1 MPELLHTLP
10 VTRIVTTAAALDGA
24 AVPDDAL
31 ILRTA
36 PDEALVIH
44 AEMADPDSV
53 TVDDPHAIVVADAG
67 WFGGWIPAAACDTF
81 LDGNCSWVRPNDRPA
96 FAQGM
101 VAHLPVKLW
110 FEEERTLFVVP
121 HVSGH
126 ELTNRLREG
135 GIA

>member
-1 MPELLHTLP
+1 VPELLHSLP
-10 VTRIVTTAAALDGA
+10 VTRVVTTAAALDTLI
-24 AVPDDAL
+24 VPDDAL
-31 ILRTA
+31 VLRTA

-44 AEMADPDSV
+44 AETADPDSI

-67 WFGGWIPAAACDTF
+67 WSGGWIPTAAADTF
-81 LDGNCSWVRPNDRPA
+81 LDGNCSWARPTDRPS

-110 FEEERTLFVVP
+110 FEADRTLFVLP
-121 HVSGH
+121 HVSAH
-126 ELTNRLREG
+126 ELTHRLREG